1 MEQEYFFF
9 KSNIRHENKGPPY
22 AAARRGIQTFRQ
34 QDSSQPSQLTFIKL
48 APGIPEQDVAVLSA
62 CPLATS
68 KLLAKRPS
76 DLPESHGKEW
86 TCNLHPGYHLAP
98 GPDHQPHVQ
107 SQSQEA
113 QQTPSE
119 R

>member
-1 MEQEYFFF
+1 MLWPA
-9 KSNIRHENKGPPY
+9 GP
-22 AAARRGIQTFRQ
+22 IQTFRQ

-48 APGIPEQDVAVLSA
+48 AQALQSDMWLCHLLTPCSFRA
-62 CPLATS
+62 LAGLY
-68 KLLAKRPS
+68 K
-76 DLPESHGKEW
+76 SHGKDW
-86 TCNLHPGYHLAP
+86 PCDLHPGDYLTP

-107 SQSQEA
+107 TESQEA